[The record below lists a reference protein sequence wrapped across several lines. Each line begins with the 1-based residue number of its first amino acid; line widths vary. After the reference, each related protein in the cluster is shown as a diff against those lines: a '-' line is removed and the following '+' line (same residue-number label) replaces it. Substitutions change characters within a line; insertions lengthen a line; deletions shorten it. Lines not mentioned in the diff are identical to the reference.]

1 MRKMMKARKAI
12 SPVISTL
19 LLIIIA
25 VAAGIVAY
33 GYVTGWL
40 GGAAKSASVAYG
52 ELSLDSAS
60 ASGSTITA
68 YVRNIG
74 GKPVTLA
81 YAYVDGGNQTAL
93 SGTINVNEVATLSI
107 SPSGF
112 SATAGVIYEVKI
124 VCTDG
129 TSLVFTVK
137 AT

>member
-1 MRKMMKARKAI
+1 MRKLMKSRRAI

-33 GYVTGWL
+33 GYVTGWI
-40 GGAAKSASVAYG
+40 GGAAKAGGVQYG

-60 ASGSTITA
+60 ASGTTITA

-74 GKPVTLA
+74 GKPVTPE
-81 YAYVDGGNQTAL
+81 YAYIDGGNQTAL
-93 SGTINVNEVATLSI
+93 TATEIGVNQVATLTI
-107 SPSGF
+107 SHSTTSGI
-112 SATAGVIYEVKI
+112 IYEVKI

-129 TSLVFTVK
+129 TALVFTVK